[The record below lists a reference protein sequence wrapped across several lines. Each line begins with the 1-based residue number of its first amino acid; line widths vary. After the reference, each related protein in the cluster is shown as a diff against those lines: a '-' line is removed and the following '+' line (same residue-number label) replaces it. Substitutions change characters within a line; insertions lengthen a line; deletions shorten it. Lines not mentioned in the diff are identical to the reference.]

1 VQTFIEELRDTHD
14 ATIVLTTHDLAEAD
28 RLCDRSAIIND
39 GRIVVEDT
47 PEALKAMV
55 AEVHGQEPTM
65 ESVFMTY
72 TGRSLDDDLGDDDKN
87 DED

>member
-1 VQTFIEELRDTHD
+1 MRRGHTIMMSTHTLE
-14 ATIVLTTHDLAEAD
+14 AAET
-28 RLCDRSAIIND
+28 LCDRIAIIND

-47 PEALKAMV
+47 PEALRAKV
-55 AEVHGQEPTM
+55 AEEHGQAPTM

-72 TGRSLDDDLGDDDKN
+72 TGRSLDDDLGDDEKN